1 MPSTSLLATAGSLQD
16 LRQSIIDYYGGTD
29 ITLSPCSTPGEWQVL
44 ITSSGLPIYGVRVRS
59 QRHRYRF
66 ELVPAPKSNQP
77 SRP

>member
-1 MPSTSLLATAGSLQD
+1 MPSTNLLATAGSLQD

-29 ITLSPCSTPGEWQVL
+29 VTLSPGSTPGEWQVL

-59 QRHRYRF
+59 QRYRYRF
-66 ELVPAPKSNQP
+66 EQVPPPKSDEP